1 MSDGLPWGVLGVLL
15 LLGAYHGV
23 NPGMGWLFALSLGLQ
38 QRSRKAVLWA
48 LVPIALGHAI
58 AIALTLAVVALA
70 QLEIQFTT
78 LKFLVAAILFA
89 LGLYRV
95 FRSRHPRGAGMRV
108 GFRDLTVWSFLMASA
123 HGAGLMLAPVLLAPV
138 LLTPRMQGMQ
148 QGMHHSMNTSA
159 PSGLAGIAP
168 SLLAL
173 AVLIHT
179 LGLILVAGAVAIL
192 FYQFYEKWGLGLLRH
207 TWFNFDLLW
216 AIALIIAGAAALVV

>member
-1 MSDGLPWGVLGVLL
+1 VSDWWPWGVLI
-15 LLGAYHGV
+15 LLGAYHGM

-38 QRSRKAVLWA
+38 QRNRKAVLGA

-58 AIALTLAVVALA
+58 AIALTLAVVGLV
-70 QLEIQFTT
+70 QFMIPFAT

-89 LGLYRV
+89 LGVYRV
-95 FRSRHPRGAGMRV
+95 VRSRHPRGAGMRV

-123 HGAGLMLAPVLLAPV
+123 HGAGLMLAPVLLAT
-138 LLTPRMQGMQ
+138 TPMRGMY
-148 QGMHHSMNTSA
+148 HSMNSSVA
-159 PSGLAGIAP
+159 SSLAGSAP

-173 AVLIHT
+173 AVLVHT

-192 FYQFYEKWGLGLLRH
+192 FYQFYEKRGLGLLRH

-216 AIALIIAGAAALVV
+216 AFALIIAGAAALVV

>member
-1 MSDGLPWGVLGVLL
+1 MSDGWPWGVLGVLV

-38 QRSRKAVLWA
+38 QRSRRAVLWA

-58 AIALTLAVVALA
+58 AIALTLAVVGLL
-70 QLEIQFTT
+70 QRRVPFET
-78 LKFLVAAILFA
+78 LRFLVAAILFA

-108 GFRDLTVWSFLMASA
+108 GFRDLMVWSFLMASA
-123 HGAGLMLAPVLLAPV
+123 HGAGLMLAPVLLARP
-138 LLTPRMQGMQ
+138 ME
-148 QGMHHSMNTSA
+148 GMHHTMSSTAANSSA
-159 PSGLAGIAP
+159 ASGLAGIAP
-168 SLLAL
+168 SLLIL
-173 AVLIHT
+173 AVAVHT

-192 FYQFYEKWGLGLLRH
+192 FYQSYERWGLGLLRH

-216 AIALIIAGAAALVV
+216 AFALIIAGVAALMV

>member
-1 MSDGLPWGVLGVLL
+1 VSGGWPRGVLGVLV

-58 AIALTLAVVALA
+58 AIALTLAVVSL
-70 QLEIQFTT
+70 LEFKIPFAT

-108 GFRDLTVWSFLMASA
+108 GFRDLTVWSFLMAST

-138 LLTPRMQGMQ
+138 LLTPPM
-148 QGMHHSMNTSA
+148 QGMHHSMNSSVA
-159 PSGLAGIAP
+159 SGLAGIAP

-173 AVLIHT
+173 AVLVHT

-192 FYQFYEKWGLGLLRH
+192 VYQFYEKWGLGLLRH

-216 AIALIIAGAAALVV
+216 AFALIIAGAAALVV

>member
-1 MSDGLPWGVLGVLL
+1 MSDVWPWGVLGVLV
-15 LLGAYHGV
+15 LLGAYHGI

-38 QRSRKAVLWA
+38 QRSRRAVLRA

-58 AIALTLAVVALA
+58 AIALTLAVVGLV
-70 QLEIQFTT
+70 QLKIPFAT

-108 GFRDLTVWSFLMASA
+108 GFRDLTMWSFLMASA
-123 HGAGLMLAPVLLAPV
+123 HGAGLMLAPVLLAP
-138 LLTPRMQGMQ
+138 RM
-148 QGMHHSMNTSA
+148 QGMHHSMNS
-159 PSGLAGIAP
+159 SVAGIAP
-168 SLLAL
+168 SLLAV
-173 AVLIHT
+173 AVLVHT
-179 LGLILVAGAVAIL
+179 LSLILVAGAVAIL

-216 AIALIIAGAAALVV
+216 AFALIIAGAAALVV

>member
-1 MSDGLPWGVLGVLL
+1 MSDGWPWGVLGVLV

-38 QRSRKAVLWA
+38 QRSRMAVLWA
-48 LVPIALGHAI
+48 LVPIALGHAV
-58 AIALTLAVVALA
+58 AIALTLAVVGLV
-70 QLEIQFTT
+70 QLKIPFTT

-108 GFRDLTVWSFLMASA
+108 GFRDLMVWSFLMASA
-123 HGAGLMLAPVLLAPV
+123 HGAGLMLAPVLLARP
-138 LLTPRMQGMQ
+138 M
-148 QGMHHSMNTSA
+148 QGMHHSMN
-159 PSGLAGIAP
+159 SGEASSLAGIAP
-168 SLLAL
+168 SLLIL
-173 AVLIHT
+173 AVAVHT

-192 FYQFYEKWGLGLLRH
+192 FYQFYERWGLGLLRH

-216 AIALIIAGAAALVV
+216 AFALIIAGVAALMV

>member
-1 MSDGLPWGVLGVLL
+1 VSDGWPWGVLGVLV
-15 LLGAYHGV
+15 LLGAYHGI

-48 LVPIALGHAI
+48 LVPIALGHAM
-58 AIALTLAVVALA
+58 AIALTLAIVGLA
-70 QLEIQFTT
+70 QLKIRFAT
-78 LKFLVAAILFA
+78 LRFLVAAILFA

-123 HGAGLMLAPVLLAPV
+123 HGAGLMLAPVLLAP
-138 LLTPRMQGMQ
+138 PMQR
-148 QGMHHSMNTSA
+148 MHHSMN
-159 PSGLAGIAP
+159 SGVASSLAGIAP

-173 AVLIHT
+173 AVLVHT

-216 AIALIIAGAAALVV
+216 AFALILAGAAALAV

>member
-1 MSDGLPWGVLGVLL
+1 MSDVWPWGVLGVLV
-15 LLGAYHGV
+15 LLGAYHGI

-38 QRSRKAVLWA
+38 QRSRRAVLRA

-58 AIALTLAVVALA
+58 AIALTLAVVSL
-70 QLEIQFTT
+70 LEFKIPFAT

-123 HGAGLMLAPVLLAPV
+123 HGAGLMLAPVLLAP
-138 LLTPRMQGMQ
+138 RM
-148 QGMHHSMNTSA
+148 QGMHHSMNS
-159 PSGLAGIAP
+159 SVAGIAP
-168 SLLAL
+168 SLLAV
-173 AVLIHT
+173 AVLVHT
-179 LGLILVAGAVAIL
+179 LSLILVAGAVAIL

-216 AIALIIAGAAALVV
+216 AFALIIAGAAALVV

>member
-1 MSDGLPWGVLGVLL
+1 VLL

-48 LVPIALGHAI
+48 LVPMALGHAI
-58 AIALTLAVVALA
+58 AIALTLAVVSL
-70 QLEIQFTT
+70 LEFKIPFAT
-78 LKFLVAAILFA
+78 LKFLVAATLFA

-108 GFRDLTVWSFLMASA
+108 SFRDLMVWSFLIASA
-123 HGAGLMLAPVLLAPV
+123 HGAGLMLAPVLLAP
-138 LLTPRMQGMQ
+138 RM
-148 QGMHHSMNTSA
+148 QGMHHSMNSSQA
-159 PSGLAGIAP
+159 SSLAGIAP

-173 AVLIHT
+173 AVLVHT
-179 LGLILVAGAVAIL
+179 LGLILVAGAVAIP

-216 AIALIIAGAAALVV
+216 AFALIIAAAAALVV